1 MAELIFS
8 GITYP
13 QLLDDIRALLR
24 YEIAQ
29 QPPALQASA
38 DPDQLLTIVEAASL
52 LDVCRQTI
60 HEWKRRGLLTFH
72 KMGKRSY
79 LKKHEVLASL
89 ACHARTRKG
98 PSTRSR

>member
-29 QPPALQASA
+29 QPVAAQASA
-38 DPDQLLTIVEAASL
+38 EPDQLLTIVQAASL

-60 HEWKRRGLLTFH
+60 HEWKRRGLFPIH
-72 KMGKRSY
+72 KLGKRSY
-79 LKKHEVLASL
+79 IKKAELL
-89 ACHARTRKG
+89 ECLNRQERTRKG
-98 PSTRSR
+98 PTTRR

>member
-29 QPPALQASA
+29 QPPATLAA
-38 DPDQLLTIVEAASL
+38 AEPDQLLTIVQAASL

-60 HEWKRRGLLTFH
+60 HEWKRRGLLPFH
-72 KMGKRSY
+72 KLGKRTY
-79 LKKHEVLASL
+79 FKKLDLLESLNRHE
-89 ACHARTRKG
+89 RTRKG
-98 PSTRSR
+98 AATRSR

>member
-29 QPPALQASA
+29 QPAAAPGAE
-38 DPDQLLTIVEAASL
+38 PEHLLTIAQAASL

-60 HEWKRRGLLTFH
+60 HVWQRRGLLPFH
-72 KMGKRSY
+72 KMGKRTY
-79 LKKHEVLASL
+79 FKKSDLLMSL
-89 ACHARTRKG
+89 ERHV
-98 PSTRSR
+98 RSRKPSRSR